1 MRGLDDARLRGLL
14 LAVSDT
20 GEVDHTRLPDS
31 RIRPAAEALLAS
43 IRMAVYIEGVLDG
56 ALTAHPRWELYRV
69 LAEPVRLRLLALA
82 AEEELAVGELAGLL
96 GESQPNVSRHLTPLK
111 QAGLVLVRREGT
123 RGLVRISEAAAADA
137 VVADALASG
146 RALCEADGS
155 LGRIADVLRERDQ
168 VAREFFAQD
177 PGERDDRR
185 RDAAEGLDATAAYVA
200 ALARL
205 LPARSLAV
213 DAGTG
218 DGALLDVLA
227 PSFERVVAVDRSG
240 VQLDRAR
247 ARVARRGYTNVRLLK
262 AELGASELRE
272 HVGEGAD
279 VVFASRLL
287 HHAPRPVDLVRQ
299 LASLAKTGGAVVIV
313 DYAQHDDEA
322 MRNEADLWLGF
333 DPSEMKRFAREAEL
347 EDADVIRIPAAWCG
361 KGKDS
366 HLPWQVMVARRK
378 H

>member
-1 MRGLDDARLRGLL
+1 M
-14 LAVSDT
+14 V
-20 GEVDHTRLPDS
+20 
-31 RIRPAAEALLAS
+31 
-43 IRMAVYIEGVLDG
+43 VYIKEVLETI
-56 ALTAHPRWELYRV
+56 APHTRWELYRV

-82 AEEELAVGELAGLL
+82 SEEELAIGELAGLL

-123 RGLVRISEAAAADA
+123 RGLVRISEAAAADP
-137 VVADALASG
+137 VVADALGSG

-155 LGRIADVLRERDQ
+155 LARIRDVLRDRDE
-168 VAREFFAQD
+168 VAREFFDSRAQL
-177 PGERDDRR
+177 PGGTTP
-185 RDAAEGLDATAAYVA
+185 AEPADATSAYVA

-205 LPARSLAV
+205 LPSRALAV

-227 PSFERVVAVDRSG
+227 PAFERVVAVDRSG
-240 VQLDRAR
+240 AQLDRAR
-247 ARVARRGYTNVRLLK
+247 ARVARHGYSNVLLLK
-262 AELGASELRE
+262 AELGAPELRG
-272 HVGEGAD
+272 HVGAGAD

-299 LASLAKTGGAVVIV
+299 LSQLVKVGGGVIII
-313 DYAQHDDEA
+313 DYGLHDDEG
-322 MRNEADLWLGF
+322 MRSEADLWLGF
-333 DPSEMKRFAREAEL
+333 DPAELKRFAREAGL
-347 EDADVIRIPAAWCG
+347 EDAEVIKLPAAWCG

-366 HLPWQVMVARRK
+366 HLPWQVLVSRRT

>member
-1 MRGLDDARLRGLL
+1 
-14 LAVSDT
+14 
-20 GEVDHTRLPDS
+20 
-31 RIRPAAEALLAS
+31 
-43 IRMAVYIEGVLDG
+43 LDG
-56 ALTAHPRWELYRV
+56 AVASHTRWELYRV

-82 AEEELAVGELAGLL
+82 AEEELAIGELAGLL
-96 GESQPNVSRHLTPLK
+96 GESQPNISRHLTPLK

-123 RGLVRISEAAAADA
+123 RGLVRIAEATTADP

-155 LGRIADVLRERDQ
+155 LARIAEVLRERDA
-168 VAREFFAQD
+168 VAREFF
-177 PGERDDRR
+177 EENRDDAPARKR
-185 RDAAEGLDATAAYVA
+185 ETADALDATAAYVA

-205 LPARSLAV
+205 LPHRHLAV

-240 VQLDRAR
+240 AQLDRAR
-247 ARVARRGYTNVRLLK
+247 ARVARRGYTNVSLLK
-262 AELGASELRE
+262 AELGAPELRE

-299 LASLAKTGGAVVIV
+299 LALLARIGGSVLIV
-313 DYAQHDDEA
+313 DYGRHDDES
-322 MRNEADLWLGF
+322 MRDEADLWLGF
-333 DPSEMKRFAREAEL
+333 ESAELLRFAREAGL
-347 EDADVIRIPAAWCG
+347 DDAEVIKLPAAWCG
-361 KGKDS
+361 KGKDA
-366 HLPWQVMVARRK
+366 HLPWQVMVSRRK
-378 H
+378 K

>member
-1 MRGLDDARLRGLL
+1 M
-14 LAVSDT
+14 S
-20 GEVDHTRLPDS
+20 
-31 RIRPAAEALLAS
+31 
-43 IRMAVYIEGVLDG
+43 VYIEGVLDG
-56 ALTAHPRWELYRV
+56 ALAQPNRWELYRV
-69 LAEPVRLRLLALA
+69 LAEPVRLRLLALSA
-82 AEEELAVGELAGLL
+82 DEELAIGELAGLL

-123 RGLVRISEAAAADA
+123 RGLVRLAEAAAADP

-155 LGRIADVLRERDQ
+155 LARIADVLRERDL
-168 VAREFFAQD
+168 VAREFFARSSEAPAGSSD
-177 PGERDDRR
+177 AEREERR
-185 RDAAEGLDATAAYVA
+185 RDGMDNGEATAAYVA

-205 LPARSLAV
+205 LPWRRLAV

-218 DGALLDVLA
+218 NGALLDVLA
-227 PSFERVVAVDRSG
+227 PAFERVVAVDRSG
-240 VQLDRAR
+240 VQLERAR
-247 ARVARRGYTNVRLLK
+247 ARVARRGFANVSLFK
-262 AELGASELRE
+262 TELGASELRE

-299 LASLAKTGGAVVIV
+299 LGSLARPARGSVAPGGAVVII
-313 DYAQHDDEA
+313 DYAQHDDES

-333 DPSEMKRFAREAEL
+333 AAAELKRFAREADL
-347 EDADVIRIPAAWCG
+347 EGADVITIPSAWCG

>member
-1 MRGLDDARLRGLL
+1 M
-14 LAVSDT
+14 S
-20 GEVDHTRLPDS
+20 
-31 RIRPAAEALLAS
+31 
-43 IRMAVYIEGVLDG
+43 VYIEAVLDG
-56 ALTAHPRWELYRV
+56 SIAPHTRWELYRV
-69 LAEPVRLRLLALA
+69 LAEPVRLRMLALA
-82 AEEELAVGELAGLL
+82 AQEELAIGELAGLL

-123 RGLVRISEAAAADA
+123 RGLVRIAEAAAADP

-155 LGRIADVLRERDQ
+155 LAKIVEIIRERDL
-168 VAREFFAQD
+168 VAREFFAQAST
-177 PGERDDRR
+177 
-185 RDAAEGLDATAAYVA
+185 DARAREMRESDALDATTAYVA

-205 LPARSLAV
+205 LPSRHLAV

-240 VQLDRAR
+240 AQLERAR
-247 ARVARRGYTNVRLLK
+247 ARVARRGYANVKLLK
-262 AELGASELRE
+262 AELGAPELRE

-299 LASLAKTGGAVVIV
+299 LAQLAKPGGAVMIV
-313 DYAQHDDEA
+313 DYGRHDDES
-322 MRNEADLWLGF
+322 MRDEADLWLGF
-333 DPSEMKRFAREAEL
+333 EGAELLRFAREAGL
-347 EDADVIRIPAAWCG
+347 HDAEVIKLPAAWCG
-361 KGKDS
+361 KGKDA
-366 HLPWQVMVARRK
+366 HLPWQVMVSRRK
-378 H
+378 K

>member
-1 MRGLDDARLRGLL
+1 MRM
-14 LAVSDT
+14 T
-20 GEVDHTRLPDS
+20 
-31 RIRPAAEALLAS
+31 
-43 IRMAVYIEGVLDG
+43 VYIEGVLDG
-56 ALTAHPRWELYRV
+56 AVATQTLKSARWELYRV

-82 AEEELAVGELAGLL
+82 AEEELAIGELAGLL

-123 RGLVRISEAAAADA
+123 RGLVRIAEAAAADP

-146 RALCEADGS
+146 RSLCEADGS
-155 LGRIADVLRERDQ
+155 LVRIAQVLRDRDQ
-168 VAREFFAQD
+168 VAKEFF
-177 PGERDDRR
+177 ESRDDGRASARR
-185 RDAAEGLDATAAYVA
+185 ELPDAVDASAAYVA

-205 LPARSLAV
+205 LPNRALAV

-240 VQLDRAR
+240 AQLDRAR
-247 ARVARRGYTNVRLLK
+247 SRVAHRGYTNVSLLK
-262 AELGASELRE
+262 AELGAPELRE

-299 LASLAKTGGAVVIV
+299 LALLARPGGAVVIV
-313 DYAQHDDEA
+313 DYGRHDDES
-322 MRNEADLWLGF
+322 MRDEADLWLGF
-333 DPSEMKRFAREAEL
+333 DGAELLRFAREAGL
-347 EDADVIRIPAAWCG
+347 EDAEVIKLPSAWCG
-361 KGKDS
+361 KGKDA
-366 HLPWQVMVARRK
+366 HLPWQVMVSRRK
-378 H
+378 KEEIQEHG

>member
-1 MRGLDDARLRGLL
+1 MCVYNE
-14 LAVSDT
+14 AVL
-20 GEVDHTRLPDS
+20 EAIAPHT
-31 RIRPAAEALLAS
+31 
-43 IRMAVYIEGVLDG
+43 
-56 ALTAHPRWELYRV
+56 RWELYRV

-82 AEEELAVGELAGLL
+82 AEEELAIGELAGLL
-96 GESQPNVSRHLTPLK
+96 GESQPNISRHLTPLK

-123 RGLVRISEAAAADA
+123 RGLVRIAEAAAADA

-155 LGRIADVLRERDQ
+155 LARISEVLRERDQ
-168 VAREFFAQD
+168 VAREFFEDGPAA
-177 PGERDDRR
+177 GEM
-185 RDAAEGLDATAAYVA
+185 RDAVDATAAYVA

-205 LPARSLAV
+205 LPSRALAV

-227 PSFERVVAVDRSG
+227 PSFERVVAVDRSAA
-240 VQLDRAR
+240 QLDRAR
-247 ARVARRGYTNVRLLK
+247 ARVARRGYTNVKLLK
-262 AELGASELRE
+262 AELGAPELRT

-299 LASLAKTGGAVVIV
+299 LTQLAKPATKHTVGGAVVVI
-313 DYAQHDDEA
+313 DYAHHDDES

-333 DPSEMKRFAREAEL
+333 DPAELKRFAREAGL
-347 EDADVIRIPAAWCG
+347 DDADVIRIPPAWCG

-366 HLPWQVMVARRK
+366 HLPWQVMVSRRK

>member
-1 MRGLDDARLRGLL
+1 M
-14 LAVSDT
+14 
-20 GEVDHTRLPDS
+20 
-31 RIRPAAEALLAS
+31 
-43 IRMAVYIEGVLDG
+43 LDG
-56 ALTAHPRWELYRV
+56 ALASQTRWELYRV

-82 AEEELAVGELAGLL
+82 AAEELAIGELAALL

-123 RGLVRISEAAAADA
+123 RGLVRIAEAAAADP

-155 LGRIADVLRERDQ
+155 LQRIADVLRERDL
-168 VAREFFAQD
+168 VAREFFAQ
-177 PGERDDRR
+177 ESQARETT
-185 RDAAEGLDATAAYVA
+185 DALDATTAYVA

-205 LPARSLAV
+205 LPSRSLAV

-240 VQLDRAR
+240 AQLERAR
-247 ARVARRGYTNVRLLK
+247 ARVARRGYANVSLLK
-262 AELGASELRE
+262 AELGAPELRE

-299 LASLAKTGGAVVIV
+299 LAQLAKVGGAVMIL
-313 DYAQHDDEA
+313 DYGRHDDES
-322 MRNEADLWLGF
+322 MRDEADLWLGF
-333 DPSEMKRFAREAEL
+333 EGPELLRFAREAGL
-347 EDADVIRIPAAWCG
+347 HDAEVIKLPAAWCG
-361 KGKDS
+361 KGKDA
-366 HLPWQVMVARRK
+366 HLPWQVMVSRRK
-378 H
+378 K